1 MNLVLSGAVL
11 LSGSFGAFGVGDKTA
26 TQPEFERTAVVEPIL
41 TTPSELVTAD
51 PDAEIS
57 FARDIVTSKQAP
69 KPKIGVAS
77 FDPKAQSSTNFNVEA
92 TIAAATK
99 EIGLSFPTGWNM
111 PGECLVAA
119 KRWITAGGG
128 NWYGAGTP
136 IGNYAGATEVEY
148 KNAAPGDVIQYLS
161 PESPASWVNGVHTV
175 LVVANNR
182 DGTLHIIEA
191 NNPGGSGFVSET
203 KSWKPAPPQGVI
215 AKVFRF

>member
-1 MNLVLSGAVL
+1 MNLILSGVFVLSGSL
-11 LSGSFGAFGVGDKTA
+11 GAGDTA
-26 TQPEFERTAVVEPIL
+26 APPPQFERVAIVEQLDISS
-41 TTPSELVTAD
+41 TVLVTAD
-51 PDAEIS
+51 PTA
-57 FARDIVTSKQAP
+57 IVDFTREGLTSKQAP
-69 KPKIGVAS
+69 KPKYGVAS
-77 FDPKAQSSTNFNVEA
+77 LDPEAQSSTNFNTEVA
-92 TIAAATK
+92 IAAATR
-99 EIGLSFPTGWNM
+99 EVGQTFPTGWNM

-119 KRWITAGGG
+119 KRWVKAGGG

-136 IGNYAGATEVEY
+136 IGNYAGAKEVEY

-161 PESPASWVNGVHTV
+161 PSSPASWVNGVHTV

-191 NNPGGSGFVSET
+191 NNPGGSGTVSET